1 MAASLLPVLVAG
13 AGNMGGAIIA
23 GWRFTGAVD
32 PADLI
37 VRDPHPGLEALL
49 AVEAGARLNPPD
61 GALMAARAVL
71 LGVKPAVW
79 RAAAAEIAPRLDPSA
94 VIISI
99 VAGVAEGDLSEAF
112 EGRPIVRVMPT
123 TAVAVGQGAIAI
135 HAEDPA
141 LRRAVGRLFEAL
153 GAVVELANEEQMH
166 AATAASGSGP
176 AYLYAF
182 IEALEAAAADSGL
195 GAEAAARMVRASLTG
210 AAALLRQSGE
220 DPAELRRRVTSP
232 GGTTEA
238 ALKILMGPD
247 GLEPLLRH
255 AVEAAVKRSGELG
268 G

>member
-1 MAASLLPVLVAG
+1 MTASLLPILVAG
-13 AGNMGGAIIA
+13 AGNMGGAIVA

-32 PADLI
+32 AGDLI

-61 GALMAARAVL
+61 GALAAARSVL
-71 LGVKPAVW
+71 LAVKPSIW

-94 VIISI
+94 VIMSV
-99 VAGVAEGDLSEAF
+99 VAGVAERDLAEAF
-112 EGRPIVRVMPT
+112 GGRPIVRVMPT
-123 TAVAVGQGAIAI
+123 TAVAIGQGAVAI

-141 LRRAVGRLFEAL
+141 LGREVGRLFEPL
-153 GAVVELANEEQMH
+153 GAVVELADEAQMH
-166 AATAASGSGP
+166 VATAASGSAP
-176 AYLYAF
+176 AYLYTF
-182 IEALEAAAADSGL
+182 IEALEAAAADAGL
-195 GAEAAARMVRASLTG
+195 GPEAAATMVRASLTG

-238 ALKILMGPD
+238 ALKILTAPD
-247 GLEPLLRH
+247 GLEPLLRR
-255 AVEAAVKRSGELG
+255 AVDAAVKRSGELG